1 MLDLVPPRQNICID
15 IHQHRNISL
24 KLAMSI
30 PQIKTPTDTWVY
42 ATWDK
47 YVRAIEDSTSKK
59 AKGYYYNGKMR
70 IEMPL
75 VGSDHASDHTIII
88 YAVHLFAALKNID
101 LNGKDNCTCR
111 KTGFN
116 EAQPDV
122 SYYIGKDA
130 DVIPW
135 GTTIINLDRFPPP
148 TLVIEVANTSL
159 SDDKGE
165 KRLLYEEL
173 GVAEYWIIDVQNV
186 EVIAFAIE
194 NGGSRRITQSQVLP
208 GLAIS
213 LLEEAFRRTRQMN
226 HGKVSA
232 WLLSQIGQ

>member
-1 MLDLVPPRQNICID
+1 
-15 IHQHRNISL
+15 
-24 KLAMSI
+24 MSI
-30 PQIKTPTDTWVY
+30 PQTKLPKDTWVHV
-42 ATWDK
+42 TWDE
-47 YVRAIEDSTSKK
+47 YVQAIEDPAYEK

-70 IEMPL
+70 IEMSP
-75 VGSDHASDHTIII
+75 VGNDHSRDHSIVI
-88 YAVHLFAALKNID
+88 YAVHMFAGIKGID
-101 LNGKDNCTCR
+101 LNGHDNCTYR
-111 KTGFN
+111 KIGFN
-116 EAQPDV
+116 EAQPDA
-122 SYYIGKDA
+122 SYYIGKNA

-135 GTTIINLDRFPPP
+135 GTTIIDLDRCPPP

-159 SDDKGE
+159 SDDKGD

-173 GVAEYWIIDVQNV
+173 GVAEYWIIDVQDV

-232 WLLSQIGQ
+232 WLLSQFQQ